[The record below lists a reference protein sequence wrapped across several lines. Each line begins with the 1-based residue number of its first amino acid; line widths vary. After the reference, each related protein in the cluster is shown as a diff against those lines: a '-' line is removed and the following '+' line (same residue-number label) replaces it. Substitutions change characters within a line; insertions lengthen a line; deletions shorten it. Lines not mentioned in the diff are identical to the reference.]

1 MSSFNI
7 IQLQKEP
14 LNEDNAL
21 TEEDINKNNLV
32 CSESDYLRGTVDN
45 DVRRDIIRRELP
57 GLFEGIA
64 TVDPEK
70 ETVTFLSRDT
80 IRQTLQREIATVTA
94 RLMEEATKEEPNMFF
109 RKVRLAGERFRG
121 CQDMFHIDY
130 PELSGQFFQD
140 AEDRHGMT
148 YYVGAIISAH
158 C

>member
-21 TEEDINKNNLV
+21 TEIDINEDSLV
-32 CSESDYLRGTVDN
+32 CSESDYLRGTVD
-45 DVRRDIIRRELP
+45 DDIRRDIIHRDLP

-80 IRQTLQREIATVTA
+80 IRQTLRKEMAAVAA
-94 RLMEEATKEEPNMFF
+94 RLMAEATKEEPNMFF
-109 RKVRLAGERFRG
+109 WKVRQAGKRFRG
-121 CQDMFHIDY
+121 CRDMFHIDC
-130 PELSGQFFQD
+130 PELSGQFFED
-140 AEDRHGMT
+140 AESRHGKT
-148 YYVGAIISAH
+148 YHVGAIISAH